1 MRTGLIALFARNR
14 PRGSFLLAFTAL
26 TLVLGPALVDSPYVA
41 SAAEVASRLGAIRQ
55 ASLVSTQAEPLAEL
69 GWAVAISGNTAVVGA
84 RNEDFSRSTGS
95 LANAGAA
102 YIFVRSGPDWI
113 QEARLAPRDPN
124 PGDTFGVSVAIDGNT
139 VVVGATGS
147 DTDDISNAGAAYV
160 FVREGINWTQKAKLV
175 ASDPAPEDNFGSS
188 VAIEG
193 ETILVGA
200 DGKDVFINFD
210 AGAVYV
216 FIRRAKAW
224 DQKAKLIASDARPGA
239 YFGGAVALSGNR
251 IVVGATEA
259 NPAGLRGPGAA
270 YVFKG
275 RGNSWQQEARLSAEE
290 GRRGDFF
297 GHSVAISG
305 GTIAVGAI
313 FSDPEI
319 NASRVTNAG
328 AAYIFSSERGRW
340 EQETKLVP
348 ERATPFGQFGQS
360 LAIEANRLV
369 VGANQ
374 EPQSGTSSAGA
385 GYLFVKTGKEWV
397 QHTRFFAD
405 PIFENDS
412 FGKSVGI
419 SGEYVI
425 VGASGRDP
433 RSLRNA
439 GEAFIYRLI
448 PVQLPETGFP
458 PGRITS
464 LPPQPAAIAYA
475 DLGDLWLEIPGLGV
489 QVSIVGVPQAGSGW
503 ETSWLGAR
511 AGYLEGT
518 AFPTWEGNT
527 GIAGHSFLPDGNPGP
542 FRNLHR
548 LTWGE
553 KIIIHAW
560 GQRYRYEVREM
571 LRVPPTDLG
580 VLRHEDYDW
589 VTLIGC
595 SEPVPDSGQFI
606 NRTVVRAVLVGIED
620 E

>member
-1 MRTGLIALFARNR
+1 MRTGLTALFGRSR
-14 PRGSFLLAFTAL
+14 PPVSFLLAITAL
-26 TLVLGPALVDSPYVA
+26 AAALGQTLAASPNLA
-41 SAAEVASRLGAIRQ
+41 RAMEIASRLGAIQQ
-55 ASLVSTQAEPLAEL
+55 ASLVSTKPEPLAEL

-84 RNEDFSRSTGS
+84 RNEDFARSTGA
-95 LANAGAA
+95 LANAGAS
-102 YIFVRSGPDWI
+102 YIYVRSGSTWI
-113 QEARLAPRDPN
+113 QEARLVPRDPN

-147 DTDDISNAGAAYV
+147 DPDDISNAGAAYI
-160 FVREGINWTQKAKLV
+160 FVREGVNWIQKAKLL
-175 ASDPAPEDNFGSS
+175 ASDPVPDDNFGSS

-193 ETILVGA
+193 DTILVGA
-200 DGKDVFINFD
+200 DNKDIFINFD
-210 AGAVYV
+210 SGAVYV
-216 FIRRAKAW
+216 FIRRGNSW
-224 DQKAKLIASDARPGA
+224 DQKAKLVASDARPGA
-239 YFGGAVALSGNR
+239 YFGGAVALAGNR

-275 RGNSWQQEARLSAEE
+275 RGNSWQQEARLSAED

-305 GTIAVGAI
+305 ETIAVGAI
-313 FSDPEI
+313 FKDPEI
-319 NASRVTNAG
+319 NSTRVTNAG
-328 AAYIFSSERGRW
+328 AVYIFSSQRGGW
-340 EQETKLVP
+340 EQETMLVP
-348 ERATPFGQFGQS
+348 ENATPFGQFSQS
-360 LAIEANRLV
+360 LAIEANKLI

-374 EPQSGTSSAGA
+374 EPQAGYSGAGA
-385 GYLFVKTGKEWV
+385 AYLFVKTGKEWV

-405 PIFENDS
+405 TILEDDS

-419 SGEYVI
+419 SGDYAI

-464 LPPQPAAIAYA
+464 LPPQPAAISYA
-475 DLGDLWLEIPGLGV
+475 DLGDLWLEIPELGV
-489 QVSIVGVPQAGSGW
+489 QVSIVGVPQGGSGW

-527 GIAGHSFLPDGNPGP
+527 GIAGHSYLPDGNPGP
-542 FRNLHR
+542 FQNLHQ
-548 LTWGE
+548 LSWG
-553 KIIIHAW
+553 KRIYIHAW
-560 GQRYRYEVREM
+560 GLRYIYEVREVSQ
-571 LRVPPTDLG
+571 VPPTDLD
-580 VLRHEDYDW
+580 VLRHEDFDW

-595 SEPVPDSGQFI
+595 SDTSRASGQFLVRI
-606 NRTVVRAVLVGIED
+606 VVRAVLIGIED
-620 E
+620 Q